1 VRASVWGPTCDAIDC
16 VARAARLPA
25 MQVGDWMRF
34 EEMGAYTRCAASR
47 FNGFEVSGVVYT
59 AGGGARE
66 REVRRLLRAFAK
78 AGAPAV

>member
-1 VRASVWGPTCDAIDC
+1 
-16 VARAARLPA
+16 
-25 MQVGDWMRF
+25 MRF

-78 AGAPAV
+78 TGVPAAA